1 MFVLFAILAVI
12 VLISIYKFSDKFLIP
27 LITRKLNAS
36 PEEAS
41 SLYDEASVIAR
52 EADND
57 ASKELKEAS
66 EKKKATEKLISKKFK
81 K

>member
-1 MFVLFAILAVI
+1 MFVLFVILIIIILV
-12 VLISIYKFSDKFLIP
+12 SFYKFSDKFLIP

-41 SLYDEASVIAR
+41 SLYDEASAIAK

-57 ASKELKEAS
+57 ASNELKEAS
-66 EKKKATEKLISKKFK
+66 KKKKATTNLISKKFK
-81 K
+81 Q